1 MDENKN
7 NENKIIQPT
16 DPQLNTQ
23 QPVEVNQ
30 STNTTL
36 SSPVSSSQFNQY
48 QDNKPSKW
56 RYFFVVLG
64 VLQAL
69 GVAVFFLIMFWAI
82 QQAKA
87 GVSGTEF
94 IDLILFVTRV
104 PAVGIIALINLIGL
118 PIYMRK
124 FKPHGKGLVLAVI
137 SLVISVILFL
147 YGAYSVYQ
155 LRVVV
160 PRQIDEL
167 SEQSRKDSEQREQ
180 EFAADNANPEI
191 TKEEAITLLQ
201 SCKLK
206 GFYYTKEAE
215 KEHGTSPA
223 TSANGVVLTKIDGE
237 PYRISIADRLVDELV
252 PIAREAQKTCGG
264 PQFWHDG
271 SYEQFKDGSWYFKGE
286 VVNNTQSGKTKEE
299 AISFMQDCKADY
311 FVGYTD
317 IGLVKDSNTKS
328 WLEKAEQSNSGIEI
342 SEGST
347 SYVFVSKSM
356 TAELQDTARQFRQ
369 SCYNTKK
376 LYITIDDWIETE
388 YPAGQWTRVKQ

>member
-1 MDENKN
+1 MDQNKN
-7 NENKIIQPT
+7 NENNIIQPT
-16 DPQLNTQ
+16 DPKSNAQ
-23 QPVEVNQ
+23 QPAETGR
-30 STNTTL
+30 STNPQP
-36 SSPVSSSQFNQY
+36 SSLVSGSKFDQY
-48 QDNKPSKW
+48 QNIKPSKW

-64 VLQAL
+64 ILQVL

-82 QQAKA
+82 EQAKA

-94 IDLILFVTRV
+94 TGLALFVTLV

-124 FKPHGKGLVLAVI
+124 FKPHGKGLVLALI
-137 SLVISVILFL
+137 SFLISVILFL
-147 YGAYSVYQ
+147 YGAYTVYQ
-155 LRVVV
+155 LRVAV
-160 PRQIDEL
+160 PRQIDES

-223 TSANGVVLTKIDGE
+223 TSATGVVLTKIDGE

-271 SYEQFKDGSWYFKGE
+271 SYEQFKDGSWYFKDE

-299 AISFMQDCKADY
+299 AISFMQD
-311 FVGYTD
+311 V
-317 IGLVKDSNTKS
+317 
-328 WLEKAEQSNSGIEI
+328 
-342 SEGST
+342 
-347 SYVFVSKSM
+347 
-356 TAELQDTARQFRQ
+356 RR
-369 SCYNTKK
+369 
-376 LYITIDDWIETE
+376 TILLATPI
-388 YPAGQWTRVKQ
+388 

>member
-7 NENKIIQPT
+7 NENKIIQPS

-36 SSPVSSSQFNQY
+36 SSPVSSNQFNQY

-64 VLQAL
+64 ILQAL

-94 IDLILFVTRV
+94 IGLILFVTLV

-124 FKPHGKGLVLAVI
+124 FKPRGKGLVLAVV

-155 LRVVV
+155 LRVAV

-191 TKEEAITLLQ
+191 TKEEAIKLLQ

-206 GFYYTKEAE
+206 GFYYTKEAD

-223 TSANGVVLTKIDGE
+223 TSATGVVLTKIDGE
-237 PYRISIADRLVDELV
+237 PYRISIADRLIDELV

-271 SYEQFKDGSWYFKGE
+271 RYEQFKDGSWYFKGE

-299 AISFMQDCKADY
+299 TISFMQDCRADY

-317 IGLVKDSNTKS
+317 IGLVKDSNT
-328 WLEKAEQSNSGIEI
+328 
-342 SEGST
+342 
-347 SYVFVSKSM
+347 
-356 TAELQDTARQFRQ
+356 
-369 SCYNTKK
+369 
-376 LYITIDDWIETE
+376 
-388 YPAGQWTRVKQ
+388 